1 MNIRS
6 FNSGYAAINSQKFA
20 NQTGETNNIGGLF
33 IGGKGEAVVANRTN
47 GFLCDGG
54 ESNLYVI
61 NQGDNAKI
69 KLGTGAAGYQTY
81 EVNGA
86 TMATKNILLSTGH
99 GCTVD
104 GSGDTDVIFS
114 YGQNC
119 NIGLNGGADF
129 VFANG
134 AGTKV
139 NGSDSSEYISG
150 VPAGLPSI
158 AYLKTITP
166 YEFTQK
172 IKNAAANI
180 VYKCIS

>member
-6 FNSGYAAINSQKFA
+6 VNTYYAAANTQTFA
-20 NQTGETNNIGGLF
+20 SQTGETNNIGGLF
-33 IGGKGEAVVANRTN
+33 IGGRGEVVVANRTN
-47 GFLCDGG
+47 EFLCDGG
-54 ESNLYVI
+54 EGNLYVT
-61 NQGDNAKI
+61 NQGDKAKI
-69 KLGTGAAGYQTY
+69 KLGTGAAGYQKY

-86 TMATKNILLSTGH
+86 EMATKNIVLSTGH
-99 GCTVD
+99 GCTID
-104 GSGDTDVIFS
+104 ASGGTDVIFS

-119 NIGLNGGADF
+119 RINTNGGTDF